1 MAFPEELEEKREEVE
16 IEEMPEEGLLDE
28 ELLDEEL
35 PEEDISASP
44 SLTDGVSGLIE
55 NWNPETPE
63 GQRYLEELEEVM
75 AQAGGE
81 ELGAVEE
88 EGMEEGME
96 EIDDAPGPSMEFD
109 IVAMRNRAAK
119 NAFPEMV

>member
-1 MAFPEELEEKREEVE
+1 MAFPEELEEEREEVE
-16 IEEMPEEGLLDE
+16 VEEMPEEG
-28 ELLDEEL
+28 LLDEEL

-44 SLTDGVSGLIE
+44 SLADGVSRLIE

-81 ELGAVEE
+81 ELGE

-96 EIDDAPGPSMEFD
+96 EIDDAPGPSMGID
-109 IVAMRNRAAK
+109 IVAMRKRAAK
-119 NAFPEMV
+119 NAFPEMA